1 MFGYVRVNRAELK
14 VREDEYYRG
23 TYCGLCRAMGTCT
36 GQCSRMTLNYDFV
49 FLALVRLALSGE
61 AVSFEQKR
69 CLVHPLKKRNSM
81 KKNRELDYA
90 AAAAAILCE
99 RKNADDLADEKGAK
113 KLRAR
118 LAAPFLRH
126 SKKKALKRF
135 PDLREL
141 DGRIRQA
148 LIELSRAEQG
158 DTASV
163 DLPAK
168 IFGALLGDLMSFG
181 LEGSDRAI
189 AYELGLHV
197 GAWIYMADA
206 LDDMR
211 EDAKRER
218 YNPFLRLWGGLPEE
232 SAYDGIRDALKNELY
247 GAEAAMDLMDF
258 PCDPAAAKQ
267 HLLENILYLGL
278 PHKIDAILSGEKE
291 GKHASKKTKTTEK
304 TERNPDIY
312 E

>member
-1 MFGYVRVNRAELK
+1 MFGYVRVHRAELK

-23 TYCGLCRAMGTCT
+23 TYCGLCRAMGACT

-49 FLALVRLALSGE
+49 FLALVRLSLSGE
-61 AVSFEQKR
+61 SVSFEQKR
-69 CLVHPLKKRNSM
+69 CLAHPLKKRNSM
-81 KKNRELDYA
+81 KRNRELDYA
-90 AAAAAILCE
+90 AAAAAILSE

-113 KLRAR
+113 KLRAC

-126 SKKKALKRF
+126 GKKKALKAF
-135 PDLREL
+135 PSLRSL
-141 DGRIRQA
+141 DGRIT
-148 LIELSRAEQG
+148 ELLSKLSETE
-158 DTASV
+158 DTGVASV

-168 IFGALLGDLMSFG
+168 LFGELLGELMAFG
-181 LEGSDRAI
+181 LEGNDRAI

-197 GAWIYMADA
+197 GAWIYIADA

-211 EDAKRER
+211 EDAERGR
-218 YNPFLRLWGGLPEE
+218 YNPFLRLWGGLPDK
-232 SAYDGIRDALKNELY
+232 SAYDGIRDALKNQLF

-258 PCDPAAAKQ
+258 PCDPTSAKQ

-278 PHKIDAILSGEKE
+278 PHKIDTILSDEKE
-291 GKHASKKTKTTEK
+291 SKKRKKTKE